1 MPQRHLIRR
10 QIVEVTVA
18 DPATARH
25 IIPLVSDLINNRVA
39 RLLEPLLDA
48 AAGPDETR
56 RIDRLELDLGVL
68 NAGSLAEQLPALI
81 ESALPGALARAGAAV
96 EAGAAAPPARSPT
109 ARTGGAAAD
118 ALILISQFA
127 RTGALPWWS
136 DSRRRRL
143 IDQSVEQASRASPA
157 ALAQTIRALAGHDAA
172 LERLIMQSSNRSLQL
187 VFTALAPTAEHLP
200 LGLIDLLGAT
210 PALGV
215 LTPARQRL
223 IAWQALL
230 RAALVY
236 SGPLLIETALT
247 AVAVSLGITLAL
259 LLADLRA
266 AAEDGSGQPDLAS
279 AIRALA
285 ERHRLPVSGAR
296 TTVQLDRLLARLARH
311 RELAGLLAR
320 LAPLLARLPDH
331 GRAEWAAALAGVA
344 STPGAPTAAGLAGLL
359 RPFIRAGLIS
369 LSDLHDLLTPLA
381 RAEAAAA
388 IAAGSKQGPG
398 EDEDSR
404 TVTTAGLCLIWPFLP
419 RFFARLK
426 LLNDGESAF
435 AGEAE
440 RHRAVLLL
448 HHVATGELEAADF
461 ALVLPKV
468 LCGLPPHVPHHGL
481 EPITDDEADEA
492 RRLLEA
498 AIAHADCLGD
508 ISPDGF
514 RASFLN
520 RDGILTTRD
529 GAWLLRVER
538 QTADVLLDRLPW
550 TTQWVRQPWMQ
561 AAMRVEW

>member
-1 MPQRHLIRR
+1 MPQHHLIRR

-18 DPATARH
+18 DPATAQR

-81 ESALPGALARAGAAV
+81 QSALPGALARAGTAV
-96 EAGAAAPPARSPT
+96 ATRTAVPSARPPV
-109 ARTGGAAAD
+109 ARTEGVAAD
-118 ALILISQFA
+118 ALLLISQFA

-136 DSRRRRL
+136 DTRRRRV
-143 IDQSVEQASRASPA
+143 IDQSIEQASRASPA

-172 LERLIMQSSNRSLQL
+172 LARLIMQSSDRSLIL
-187 VFTALAPTAEHLP
+187 VLTALAPAAEHVP
-200 LGLIDLLGAT
+200 RGLIDLLAAT

-215 LTPARQRL
+215 LTPARRRL

-230 RAALVY
+230 RAAQAG
-236 SGPLLIETALT
+236 SGPMLIETALT
-247 AVAVSLGITLAL
+247 AIAASLGITLAL

-266 AAEDGSGQPDLAS
+266 VVEDGAVQSDLAS

-285 ERHRLPVSGAR
+285 ERHRLSVNVAR
-296 TTVQLDRLLARLARH
+296 TTAQPDELLARLAQH
-311 RELAGLLAR
+311 RELARLLSR
-320 LAPLLARLPDH
+320 LAPMLALLPDH
-331 GRAEWAAALAGVA
+331 GRAEWAVALAAVA
-344 STPGAPTAAGLAGLL
+344 SMHGPLTAAGLAALL
-359 RPFIRAGLIS
+359 RPFIRANLIG
-369 LSDLHDLLTPLA
+369 LSDLHELLAPLA

-388 IAAGSKQGPG
+388 ISADSKQGPV

-426 LLNDGESAF
+426 LLNDRENGF

-448 HHVATGELEAADF
+448 HHVATGELEAPDF
-461 ALVLPKV
+461 ALALPKV
-468 LCGLPPHVPHHGL
+468 LSGLPPHVPHHGL
-481 EPITDDEADEA
+481 EPITETEAGEA
-492 RRLLEA
+492 RQLLEA

-514 RASFLN
+514 RGSFLN
-520 RDGILTTRD
+520 RDGILSTRD

-550 TTQWVRQPWMQ
+550 STQWIRQPWMQ